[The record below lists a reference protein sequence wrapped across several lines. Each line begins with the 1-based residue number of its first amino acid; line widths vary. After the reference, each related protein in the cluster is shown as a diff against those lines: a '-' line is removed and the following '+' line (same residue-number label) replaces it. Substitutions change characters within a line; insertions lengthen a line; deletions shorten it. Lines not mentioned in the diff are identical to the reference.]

1 MLFNNNQKPNKYF
14 LGFLG
19 FLSSFSFLSCCV
31 CGNPGT
37 WGWCLKRYIGNCGAC
52 GMGIN
57 PRIRGYLHL
66 WCQNRGAVHATTS
79 NTYFRTINTHD
90 MPVALSYFPSG

>member
-37 WGWCLKRYIGNCGAC
+37 WGWCLKLYAHFANYGCKMMLNLLNSVSIGTKICTE
-52 GMGIN
+52 
-57 PRIRGYLHL
+57 PYH
-66 WCQNRGAVHATTS
+66 TPSYTS
-79 NTYFRTINTHD
+79 
-90 MPVALSYFPSG
+90 

>member
-37 WGWCLKRYIGNCGAC
+37 WGWCYRETKLKKLTYWNVVYIHTPTYMDISRQLLNAQNVRLLGLLKSTAC
-52 GMGIN
+52 W
-57 PRIRGYLHL
+57 LL
-66 WCQNRGAVHATTS
+66 LT
-79 NTYFRTINTHD
+79 
-90 MPVALSYFPSG
+90 

>member
-37 WGWCLKRYIGNCGAC
+37 WGWCLRLCPHPAYGGRCLVDREVRCVTESVKSGLVIG
-52 GMGIN
+52 
-57 PRIRGYLHL
+57 
-66 WCQNRGAVHATTS
+66 
-79 NTYFRTINTHD
+79 
-90 MPVALSYFPSG
+90 